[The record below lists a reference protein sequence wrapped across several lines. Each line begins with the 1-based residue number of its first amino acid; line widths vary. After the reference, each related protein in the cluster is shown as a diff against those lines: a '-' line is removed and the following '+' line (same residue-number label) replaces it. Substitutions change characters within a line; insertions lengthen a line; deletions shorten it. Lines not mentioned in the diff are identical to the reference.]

1 MPKRKKASSKDPWK
15 HLIKTLE
22 KPNVTN
28 HLLEYLCNLKN
39 KRKTLDKKIT
49 HRDWLESISLIS
61 KKHESVRIRKLADE
75 AVKNFKKE
83 FQSQAV
89 VNFWQNV
96 DDQRKRENIGK
107 DLFFMHFE
115 GFTELVQNRNNDS
128 IHKSEDDESEED
140 YDYES
145 EDEVD
150 PSQKEDDANSES
162 DESDLEEEYY
172 AHIIDL
178 DNVPEQRRPSFCSD
192 KEWSAITSISK
203 PSVDLPPSVE
213 RQLENYLK
221 IPEIK
226 KIRESFD
233 SYEEVTTDEDKYA
246 RRIIDHY
253 IFCLENRPEYFA
265 KRPQT
270 EATFRVRFIEPIIKP
285 FIFIFKDLMDM
296 TWGEI
301 TSLSSA
307 NRRNYQLAKGKRKR
321 IGSKADGIG
330 SLVDADDKELMIIEL
345 SGAPTR
351 LPTRHPEGDYVCEF
365 ELAKKLKVFGLQ
377 TEVGRGIYCIRTLSQ
392 FHLPTRISDL
402 CYLYELLRAMFLLR
416 DELIKSLRVIQDLK
430 IAKARKLEVI
440 DPISSYI
447 LRIPPS

>member
-1 MPKRKKASSKDPWK
+1 MPKRKKVSSKDPWK

-28 HLLEYLCNLKN
+28 HLLEYLYRAEAGVLPLRSSTALNSGKDPL
-39 KRKTLDKKIT
+39 LS
-49 HRDWLESISLIS
+49 ESIPAEMWEPQRSTAFASWYNNYIS
-61 KKHESVRIRKLADE
+61 GILSS
-75 AVKNFKKE
+75 KE
-83 FQSQAV
+83 CQSQAV
-89 VNFWQNV
+89 VNFWKDV

-115 GFTELVQNRNNDS
+115 GFTEL
-128 IHKSEDDESEED
+128 
-140 YDYES
+140 S

-150 PSQKEDDANSES
+150 PSRKEDDANSES

-178 DNVPEQRRPSFCSD
+178 DNVPKQRRPSFCSD

-233 SYEEVTTDEDKYA
+233 SYEEY
-246 RRIIDHY
+246 
-253 IFCLENRPEYFA
+253 FCLENRPEYFA

-270 EATFRVRFIEPIIKP
+270 EATVRVRFIEPIIEP
-285 FIFIFKDLMDM
+285 FIFIFKDLMDI

-307 NRRNYQLAKGKRKR
+307 NH
-321 IGSKADGIG
+321 
-330 SLVDADDKELMIIEL
+330 ADDKELMIIEL

-351 LPTRHPEGDYVCEF
+351 LPTRNLEGDRQVVCEF

-377 TEVGRGIYCIRTLSQ
+377 TKGYNCIISELYIVGRGIYCIRTLSQ

-402 CYLYELLRAMFLLR
+402 CYLYELLRAIFLLR

>member
-1 MPKRKKASSKDPWK
+1 MNSK
-15 HLIKTLE
+15 
-22 KPNVTN
+22 
-28 HLLEYLCNLKN
+28 
-39 KRKTLDKKIT
+39 
-49 HRDWLESISLIS
+49 
-61 KKHESVRIRKLADE
+61 
-75 AVKNFKKE
+75 
-83 FQSQAV
+83 
-89 VNFWQNV
+89 
-96 DDQRKRENIGK
+96 
-107 DLFFMHFE
+107 
-115 GFTELVQNRNNDS
+115 
-128 IHKSEDDESEED
+128 
-140 YDYES
+140 
-145 EDEVD
+145 
-150 PSQKEDDANSES
+150 S

-178 DNVPEQRRPSFCSD
+178 DNVTEQRRPPFCSA
-192 KEWSAITSISK
+192 KEWSAIISISK

-213 RQLENYLK
+213 RQLNNYLK
-221 IPEIK
+221 NPEIK

-270 EATFRVRFIEPIIKP
+270 EATFRVRFIEPIIEP

-321 IGSKADGIG
+321 TGSKADGIG
-330 SLVDADDKELMIIEL
+330 SLVDADNKELVIIEL

-351 LPTRHPEGDYVCEF
+351 LPTRHPEEDKCKLDRCLVDVLNNLFYDYNVCEF

-377 TEVGRGIYCIRTLSQ
+377 TKGYNCIISELYIFGRGIYCIRTLSQ
-392 FHLPTRISDL
+392 FPLPTRISDL

-440 DPISSYI
+440 NPISSYI

>member
-1 MPKRKKASSKDPWK
+1 MSKRKKSSSWK
-15 HLIKTLE
+15 HFIKILE
-22 KPNVTN
+22 KPN
-28 HLLEYLCNLKN
+28 
-39 KRKTLDKKIT
+39 RLD
-49 HRDWLESISLIS
+49 RSLYNNS
-61 KKHESVRIRKLADE
+61 KKHESVQIRKLAVE
-75 AVKNFKKE
+75 AVKNLRERSTAFASWYNTYISGILSSVGPSTALVPQPIE
-83 FQSQAV
+83 SLAFLAQLF

-115 GFTELVQNRNNDS
+115 GFTEL
-128 IHKSEDDESEED
+128 EDD
-140 YDYES
+140 
-145 EDEVD
+145 V
-150 PSQKEDDANSES
+150 KSES
-162 DESDLEEEYY
+162 DESELEEEYY

-178 DNVPEQRRPSFCSD
+178 DNVTEQRRPPFCFA
-192 KEWSAITSISK
+192 KEWS
-203 PSVDLPPSVE
+203 
-213 RQLENYLK
+213 
-221 IPEIK
+221 IK

-270 EATFRVRFIEPIIKP
+270 EATFRVRFIEPIIEP
-285 FIFIFKDLMDM
+285 FIFIFKDLIDM

-307 NRRNYQLAKGKRKR
+307 NRRNHRLAKGT
-321 IGSKADGIG
+321 GSKQMV
-330 SLVDADDKELMIIEL
+330 LVHL
-345 SGAPTR
+345 
-351 LPTRHPEGDYVCEF
+351 HPEGDKCKLDRCLVDVLNNLFYDYNVCEF

-377 TEVGRGIYCIRTLSQ
+377 TKGYNCIISELYIFGRGIYCIRKLSQ
-392 FHLPTRISDL
+392 FPLPTRISDL

-440 DPISSYI
+440 KPFSSYI